1 MDNRKNEYGSG
12 KRPSMI
18 WCSTF
23 REIKQSLGRFL
34 AILAIVALGVG
45 FFAGLKVCQSA
56 MRKSTE
62 QYLKKTEFYDYRI
75 LSTLGFDA
83 SDIEVLR
90 EQDEVKAAEGVIS
103 FDIIVQDVDNSENVV
118 KMYGLPVTVDQ
129 PVLVEGRM
137 PQSPEECVVDA
148 NAYESDSIGKKLTLS
163 ENNTEDDLEKFA
175 YQEYTITG
183 IVQSPLYL
191 QYERGTTSL
200 GDGKINAF
208 VYIMPEGFDVDY
220 YTEAVVRF
228 QQDFAMYSE
237 EYDTYVEEKED
248 DWETLVQSLAD
259 TRYVT
264 LKEEAETQLA
274 EGKTELA
281 DKKAE
286 AEEELADAKAQ
297 LDDAAEQLADGKQQI
312 ADAKKELE
320 EAQAEIEAREEQL
333 TAAETELAEQ
343 ESQLAT
349 AQIAIG
355 VGVSQAMEQ
364 VSEAVDNIVNNLG
377 SSQSAGLD
385 ISGLSSQLGSS
396 GMDLGSL
403 SSQLGENGMDLGS
416 LSSSLSGTADTGSST
431 ADAASQLSQ
440 IRSQL
445 ADGKS
450 QIKSAKQQIAA
461 GWEAIAEAKK
471 QLAEAEQEIKEREQ
485 ELADAEVEYQEGL
498 AEYEEGLTE
507 FNTAIADA
515 EKKIADGESALEE
528 LEEPTVY
535 ILGRDTNIGYV
546 CFESDSGIVDG
557 IANVF
562 PVFFFLVAALVCM
575 TTMNRMVEEQRT
587 QIGVLKALGYGES
600 TIMMKYIFYS
610 GFAALMGWLIGFFGG
625 TWFFPKVIWFAY
637 GMMYRAGKLSY
648 VFDWKLGLIS
658 LAGAMLCSVGTTWI
672 SCHYELAEVSAE
684 LMRPK
689 APKAGKR
696 VFLERIPLIWKR
708 LKFLQ
713 KVSIRN
719 IFRYKKR
726 FFMMIVG
733 ISGCTALLVTGFGI
747 RDSITNVATQQ
758 YTEIQLYDISVT
770 YTAGVTERNRSELEE
785 LQEAG
790 SISDFCF
797 VGEETVDMETENGT
811 KSIQMVVLDPSVDM
825 QPYLDLHTTGKEQV
839 AYPTGNGV
847 VLTHRIANDYEVEVG
862 DVITLRDADLN
873 TIEVEVSGIC
883 QNFVYN
889 YAFVSADAIKAQQ
902 GAEPDYTTAYVSV
915 AEGTDLH
922 RTGTKLMKL
931 DGVAAVTVNQ
941 DTMDRFASMMSS
953 LDVIV
958 LVVIICAAGLAFIV
972 LYNLTNINITERVRE
987 VATIKVL
994 GFYEKETAA
1003 YVFRENKILA
1013 FLGGCVGLP
1022 LGKALHS
1029 FVISQI
1035 RVDLIVFDV
1044 RILPVSYV
1052 YSMVLTMVF
1061 AWGVNRLMRKK
1072 LDQISM
1078 TESLKSVD

>member
-1 MDNRKNEYGSG
+1 MVRSMDNRKSGYERG

-62 QYLKKTEFYDYRI
+62 QYLQKTEFYDYRL
-75 LSTLGFDA
+75 LSTVGFDA
-83 SDIEVLR
+83 SDIAVLR
-90 EQDEVKAAEGVIS
+90 EQEDVKAAEGVIS
-103 FDIIVQDVDNSENVV
+103 FDIIVQDTDNSENVI
-118 KMYGLPVTVDQ
+118 KMYSLPITINQ
-129 PVLVEGRM
+129 PVLVEGQM

-148 NAYESDSIGKKLTLS
+148 NAYGSESIGKKLILA
-163 ENNTEDDLEKFA
+163 EDNTEDDLEKFT

-200 GDGKINAF
+200 GDGKISAF

-228 QQDFAMYSE
+228 QKDFALYSD
-237 EYDTYVEEKED
+237 EYDVYVDEKED
-248 DWETLVQSLAD
+248 AWEALVQILAD
-259 TRYVT
+259 KRYAV
-264 LKEEAETQLA
+264 LKEDAETQLE

-297 LDDAAEQLADGKQQI
+297 LDDAAAQIADGKQQI
-312 ADAKKELE
+312 EDAKKELE
-320 EAQAEIEAREEQL
+320 EAQAEIERREEQL

-343 ESQLAT
+343 ESQLNT
-349 AQIAIG
+349 AQIAVG
-355 VGVSQAMEQ
+355 VGVAQAMEQ
-364 VSEAVDNIVNNLG
+364 VADAVDNIVGSLG
-377 SSQSAGLD
+377 SDQSTGLD
-385 ISGLSSQLGSS
+385 LSSLG
-396 GMDLGSL
+396 
-403 SSQLGENGMDLGS
+403 
-416 LSSSLSGTADTGSST
+416 SSLSGTSDTGSSSAT
-431 ADAASQLSQ
+431 DASSQ
-440 IRSQL
+440 ISEVRSQL
-445 ADGKS
+445 ADGKA
-450 QIKSAKQQIAA
+450 QIKTAKQQISA
-461 GWEAIAEAKK
+461 GWDAIASAKK
-471 QLAEAEQEIKEREQ
+471 QLAEAEQEIKDNEQ
-485 ELADAEVEYQEGL
+485 KLADAETEYEEGL
-498 AEYEEGLTE
+498 AEYEDGLAE

-515 EKKIADGESALEE
+515 EKKIADGEAALEE

-587 QIGVLKALGYGES
+587 QIGVLKALGYGEG

-637 GMMYRAGKLSY
+637 GMMYRADKLLY
-648 VFDWKLGLIS
+648 VFDWKLGLVS
-658 LAGAMLCSVGTTWI
+658 LAGAMLCSVGTTWV
-672 SCHYELAEVSAE
+672 SCRYELAEVSAE

-696 VFLERIPLIWKR
+696 VFLERIPFIWKR

-758 YTEIQLYDISVT
+758 YTEIQLYDISAT
-770 YTAGVTERNRSELEE
+770 YTEGVTERNRKDLEE

-790 SISDFCF
+790 SISEFCF
-797 VGEETVDMETENGT
+797 VEEKTVDMETEHGT
-811 KSIQMVVLDPSVDM
+811 KSIEMVVLDSSVDM
-825 QPYLDLHTTGKEQV
+825 QPYLNLHTTGKETV
-839 AYPTGNGV
+839 DYPTGNGV

-889 YAFVSADAIKAQQ
+889 YAFVSADVIKAQL
-902 GAEPDYTTAYVSV
+902 GTEPEYATAYVNVS
-915 AEGTDLH
+915 EETDLH

-941 DTMDRFASMMSS
+941 DTMERFASMMSS

-1035 RVDLIVFDV
+1035 TVDLIVFDV

-1061 AWGVNRLMRKK
+1061 AWGVNRMMRKK
-1072 LDQISM
+1072 LEQISM